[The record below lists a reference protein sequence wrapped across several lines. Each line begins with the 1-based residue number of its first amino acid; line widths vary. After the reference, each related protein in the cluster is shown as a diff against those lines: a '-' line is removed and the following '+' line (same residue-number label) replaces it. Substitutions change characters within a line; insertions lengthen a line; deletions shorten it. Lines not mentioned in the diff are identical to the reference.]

1 MEIEFV
7 RRRVGTIIFLFSLA
21 LVLAVPSGSW
31 SQATNDHGNTHA
43 QATRINLNTDTA
55 GALERAWDIDYFRVE
70 VTAAGR
76 LTVETS
82 GTTDTVG
89 FLQGA
94 EGQYLNADDNA
105 GDGNNFRIAH
115 TVPPGTFHVAVV
127 GANGRTAT
135 GAYSLIVR
143 FTAGG
148 GGSVADHGNSRAQA
162 TRVGLNTETA
172 GALERAGDVDYF
184 RVDVTQVGSVTVETT
199 GVTNTVGYFGATTGG
214 WLGQDDN
221 TGAEQNFRIASQ
233 VTPGTYYVAVVGANG
248 RTATGAY
255 TLAVRFT
262 AGGGTIADHGN
273 SRAQATLVALNTE
286 TAGALERAGDVDYF
300 RIEVTAAG
308 RLTVGTTG
316 TTDTFGY
323 FGDTTGRWLS
333 QNDDASDADMNF
345 QVVRQVAPG
354 TYYVALVGGNNRRA
368 TGAYMFTVQF
378 TAGQPADD
386 HANVLEGATGVTL
399 NTPAAG
405 VLERAGDVD
414 YFRVTVTQDGTLTV
428 EITGETD
435 TYGYLRGANGTS
447 LGQDDNSGI
456 GQNFQFTR
464 QVTAGTYYVAIVGAN
479 NRSATGAYLLR
490 IRLTADGEMP
500 GSTGT
505 LLDQATMV
513 GTNSVTQAE
522 LQNGEADYYRIDVT
536 RNGTLTVH
544 TEGAVDTVGVFTP
557 LDNAWFSQDDSGGSG
572 ENFKITQQVTSG
584 TYIVAVRG
592 AYEGDVGRY
601 AFHAAFSSEAGRNTP
616 RIIPITVGANSITTG
631 ELADGSVAYYR
642 IEVPQAGALAVRA
655 DSGTD
660 TVGILWP
667 GNRTPLENGWTNSWD
682 DDGYDRYEDF
692 QIAERVS
699 TGAYFVAVSEFVGSY
714 GYSDG
719 YDENYTLY
727 AHYAATGSVGQGN
740 TILARARSVAPD
752 SDTAGVL
759 AGSQPDYY
767 RIEVPRSGTLTV
779 ETIGN
784 TETFGMLSPLG
795 NEWFSP
801 SKGGGYF
808 DYTYDSETGTYVWGD
823 YLGEGFEIV
832 RSVSAGTYIVAV
844 VGAYND
850 TGPYS
855 LRVRF
860 SPGVSQ
866 RNNSIR
872 VALTPIAPNSTTSGS
887 LRAGYYRI
895 DVPRAGTLRLS
906 TAGSNGTV
914 GLLIPGNRTPLD
926 NGWLVS
932 WDDGNRGDFRI
943 VERVSAGTYI
953 VIVSEKRGLPY
964 TFQSSFDPS

>member
-1 MEIEFV
+1 MLKRVAAFVLVTVLWSTGVEAQDEPEGQFAPPPPKVAATLNLSPSQSWVHLFCDRTAPACSVTFWCGQRTGDPVTWNVEVEAGRIFTYYPNQMEEDGSAADLQSTLMTAGLPPDLA
-7 RRRVGTIIFLFSLA
+7 RRRTTCIVRSNDPIEARAYTHLGPAGEIVPVANQGGTAAVTRYAPTDQAAFDRRFVGK
-21 LVLAVPSGSW
+21 
-31 SQATNDHGNTHA
+31 
-43 QATRINLNTDTA
+43 RM
-55 GALERAWDIDYFRVE
+55 AWDLSTGDRYDT
-70 VTAAGR
+70 TAAGR
-76 LTVETS
+76 
-82 GTTDTVG
+82 
-89 FLQGA
+89 
-94 EGQYLNADDNA
+94 
-105 GDGNNFRIAH
+105 FRQ
-115 TVPPGTFHVAVV
+115 T
-127 GANGRTAT
+127 
-135 GAYSLIVR
+135 
-143 FTAGG
+143 TAGG
-148 GGSVADHGNSRAQA
+148 TTLSGNSRY
-162 TRVGLNTETA
+162 E
-172 GALERAGDVDYF
+172 
-184 RVDVTQVGSVTVETT
+184 
-199 GVTNTVGYFGATTGG
+199 
-214 WLGQDDN
+214 N
-221 TGAEQNFRIASQ
+221 TGPN
-233 VTPGTYYVAVVGANG
+233 
-248 RTATGAY
+248 
-255 TLAVRFT
+255 
-262 AGGGTIADHGN
+262 
-273 SRAQATLVALNTE
+273 
-286 TAGALERAGDVDYF
+286 
-300 RIEVTAAG
+300 
-308 RLTVGTTG
+308 TG
-316 TTDTFGY
+316 T
-323 FGDTTGRWLS
+323 LS
-333 QNDDASDADMNF
+333 TVSD
-345 QVVRQVAPG
+345 
-354 TYYVALVGGNNRRA
+354 
-368 TGAYMFTVQF
+368 
-378 TAGQPADD
+378 
-386 HANVLEGATGVTL
+386 
-399 NTPAAG
+399 
-405 VLERAGDVD
+405 
-414 YFRVTVTQDGTLTV
+414 DGTLTCTIRIAFNSPTGGTGTWTCSDGNSRGPANWRVV
-428 EITGETD
+428 EIPVEPEP
-435 TYGYLRGANGTS
+435 
-447 LGQDDNSGI
+447 
-456 GQNFQFTR
+456 
-464 QVTAGTYYVAIVGAN
+464 VGH
-479 NRSATGAYLLR
+479 ATVHQ
-490 IRLTADGEMP
+490 
-500 GSTGT
+500 
-505 LLDQATMV
+505 QATTV

-557 LDNAWFSQDDSGGSG
+557 LNNAWFSQDDSGGSG
-572 ENFKITQQVTSG
+572 ENFRITQQVTSG

-779 ETIGN
+779 ETTGN

-808 DYTYDSETGTYVWGD
+808 DYTYDSEMGTYVRGD

-914 GLLIPGNRTPLD
+914 GLLVPGNRTPLD
-926 NGWLVS
+926 NGWLIS